1 MLMKG
6 SGKNYD
12 IPVAELSRTKLFW
25 QQFIFMVKKKNKV
38 LFYYGL
44 TELKP
49 YTSIF
54 IFRDVFPAYFAP
66 YIYIYQIKAKYLRIS
81 SIPKDQRL
89 NQDFASDLAFL
100 CKMVNI
106 FLRLAFPF

>member
-1 MLMKG
+1 MKG
-6 SGKNYD
+6 SGKNDD

-25 QQFIFMVKKKNKV
+25 QQSIFMGKKKNQE

-54 IFRDVFPAYFAP
+54 MFRDFFPAYFAP
-66 YIYIYQIKAKYLRIS
+66 YIYIYQIKTKYLQIS
-81 SIPKDQRL
+81 SIFRRTRD
-89 NQDFASDLAFL
+89 
-100 CKMVNI
+100 
-106 FLRLAFPF
+106 